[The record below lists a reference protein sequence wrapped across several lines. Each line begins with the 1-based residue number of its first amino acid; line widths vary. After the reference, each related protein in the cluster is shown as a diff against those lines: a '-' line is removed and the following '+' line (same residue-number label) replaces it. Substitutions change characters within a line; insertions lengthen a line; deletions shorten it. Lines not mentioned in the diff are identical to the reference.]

1 MRNENLELSELSMNM
16 GDRATFWNL
25 RDPKNG
31 FEKKSRFLVL
41 LMKSK
46 CNFLYIFA
54 ENALTHFQARDGQ
67 FFLPSMKIHLPVSL
81 LSHHVQSQQSYKAGY
96 LHQKVNK
103 KSNSWVQGECSDG
116 GHVGE
121 GSEEEAG

>member
-1 MRNENLELSELSMNM
+1 
-16 GDRATFWNL
+16 
-25 RDPKNG
+25 
-31 FEKKSRFLVL
+31 
-41 LMKSK
+41 MKSK
-46 CNFLYIFA
+46 CNFLYSFA

-103 KSNSWVQGECSDG
+103 
-116 GHVGE
+116 
-121 GSEEEAG
+121 